1 MHADWMRFISRF
13 IGRDMTREVER
24 VLLSVPEWKRDIIVS
39 AHSALMDAVLGA
51 IDMAHNDSM
60 QTFLAAQATLTRPGC
75 YFVMYCNDVFL
86 IDVCPV

>member
-60 QTFLAAQATLTRPGC
+60 QTFGLR
-75 YFVMYCNDVFL
+75 N
-86 IDVCPV
+86 